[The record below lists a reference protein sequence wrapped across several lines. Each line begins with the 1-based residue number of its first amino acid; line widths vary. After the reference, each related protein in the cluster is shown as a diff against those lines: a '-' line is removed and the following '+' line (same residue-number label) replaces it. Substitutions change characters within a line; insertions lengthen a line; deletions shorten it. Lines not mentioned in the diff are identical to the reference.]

1 MINKRA
7 MKNMENSNIPSQVT
21 GKKLDI
27 TEERTYRTSEEAVAA
42 FDRARERLYAINQWQ
57 DFAGTASATFELVNA
72 LGQVLSRPPQVGDY
86 VKVDIPGPG
95 SLVGKGY
102 DWVRVT
108 QLEDRREDRYVQL
121 SLQPSMPPEI
131 LRDRDEVA
139 HFFKPIASTNIE
151 VQLTG
156 LTLHVNYYGRNEET
170 NLASESLIENARNA
184 FIGLGAKIGLS
195 YPQWKRL
202 VEGILGD

>member
-1 MINKRA
+1 MD
-7 MKNMENSNIPSQVT
+7 MEKSNIPSQVR

-27 TEERTYRTSEEAVAA
+27 SEEKAYRTRDEAFAA
-42 FDRARERLYAINQWQ
+42 FKRARERLYAINQWQ
-57 DFAGTASATFELVNA
+57 EFAGTASATFELVNA
-72 LGQVLSRPPQVGDY
+72 LGHHLSRSPQVGDY

-95 SLVGKGY
+95 SFVGKGY
-102 DWVRVT
+102 DWVRIT
-108 QLEDRREDRYVQL
+108 QLEDRLEDCYVEI

-139 HFFKPIASTNIE
+139 HFFKPSASTNIE
-151 VQLTG
+151 IELRDLT
-156 LTLHVNYYGRNEET
+156 VYANYYGRNQET
-170 NLASESLIENARNA
+170 NTESELFIENARNA

-202 VEGILGD
+202 IEGILGD